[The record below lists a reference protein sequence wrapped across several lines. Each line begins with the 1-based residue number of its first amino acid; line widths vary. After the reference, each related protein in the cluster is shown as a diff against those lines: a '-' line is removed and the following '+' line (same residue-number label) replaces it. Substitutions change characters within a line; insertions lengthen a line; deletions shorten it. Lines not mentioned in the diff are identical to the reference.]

1 MNKILSQDEVDAL
14 LKAVEVP
21 GTTLDRQPDL
31 EAASLAG
38 DSNASQSSGDD
49 ASPEANSSKGR
60 IVTYDFR
67 RPDRVPKAFLRSL
80 QLLHEKFCTNFSSSL
95 SAYLRTVTEANT
107 LSVEQTTYAEFL
119 RSVHDPTCFNALTMK
134 PLSGLAALEIHLD
147 LAFPLI
153 DRLLGGS
160 GKPPTVS
167 RNITEIERN
176 IIQGVIHS
184 FTTHLTEAWH
194 ACSQVTFQFQFSE
207 SRPQLLQIAL
217 PNEVIILFT
226 FELKLGESRGNMRL
240 CIPYAS
246 LETISSKFE
255 REISIPPAGNHQEDL
270 RRLLVHLR
278 RIPLL
283 VSAELPGTSVRV
295 RDLLGLK
302 VGDIIRLDYKANEN
316 ILLTVGGKPGFQAQL
331 ARTNSNKAARVV
343 GQMDSMG

>member
-21 GTTLDRQPDL
+21 GATLDGPPEL
-31 EAASLAG
+31 ETAAVARDAS
-38 DSNASQSSGDD
+38 ASQSSGGD
-49 ASPEANSSKGR
+49 APALANSSNGR
-60 IVTYDFR
+60 IVAYDFR

-119 RSVHDPTCFNALTMK
+119 RSVHDPTCFNALTIK
-134 PLSGLAALEIHLD
+134 PLGGLAALEIDLD

-176 IIQGVIHS
+176 VIQGVINS
-184 FTTHLTEAWH
+184 FTAHLTDAWH
-194 ACSQVTFQFQFSE
+194 TSSQVTFQFQSSE

-226 FELKLGESRGNMRL
+226 FEIKLGESRGNMRL

-246 LETISSKFE
+246 LESISSKFE
-255 REISIPPAGNHQEDL
+255 REISIPPAGNHREDFQ
-270 RRLLVHLR
+270 RLFAHLR

-302 VGDIIRLDYKANEN
+302 VGDIVRLDYKANEN
-316 ILLTVGGKPGFQAQL
+316 IVLTVGGKPGFEAQL

-343 GQMDSMG
+343 GQTDSID